1 MAVEINPSD
10 FYDFLF
16 AEIGKPY
23 HYGDEGPNS
32 FDCSGLVQ
40 YVYGHFGVHTPR
52 TAHEQ
57 QSWTTST
64 GTPQFG
70 DLVFW
75 GHPAYHV
82 GIVVQ
87 TKDVLGTTIPMMIDA
102 AGDGMP
108 VAQHAIAGQAGFGR
122 VPGVKWLGGV
132 SSGTGKANDIPFGK
146 VTDAAKAVV
155 GWGEAITNLVGA
167 LLDPHTWLRI
177 GEVTLGL
184 ILIAVGTAKLTNAF
198 PSATKIAKAVR

>member
-1 MAVEINPSD
+1 MAVEIDPSA

-57 QSWTTST
+57 QAWAQTVA
-64 GTPQFG
+64 TPMFG
-70 DLVFW
+70 DLVFY
-75 GHPAYHV
+75 GKPAHHV
-82 GIVVQ
+82 GIYVDKGTMVDAPNAGELVQ
-87 TKDVLGTTIPMMIDA
+87 QEGVGTPTNY
-102 AGDGMP
+102 
-108 VAQHAIAGQAGFGR
+108 GR
-122 VPGVKWLGGV
+122 VPGAKIMGGV
-132 SSGTGKANDIPFGK
+132 
-146 VTDAAKAVV
+146 VTDPTTKTIHPVLQ
-155 GWGEAITNLVGA
+155 WTESLVNFFGA
-167 LLDPHTWLRI
+167 LLDPNTWLRI
-177 GEVTLGL
+177 GEVALGL